1 MSSAWGQAWAQ
12 AWGAA
17 WGALTRRRAVH
28 LRSVIAPSVT
38 LESPLQD
45 IGD

>member
-17 WGALTRRRAVH
+17 WGALTRRRTVR
-28 LRSVIAPSVT
+28 LSSLIAPSVT
-38 LESPLQD
+38 LASPLQD
-45 IGD
+45 MGA